1 MKPNWIKSEHAV
13 SFRQSITKRVTAA
26 SLAGL
31 LAACSTSPFEP
42 EAADVA
48 SLGPGDALSAP
59 ERTGAEVIWG
69 GRVVGITNAAGY
81 TEIEMLAL
89 PLDRSDR
96 PRDRAEGGVRFVI
109 RHPGFLEPM
118 NYAPGRLVTALGR
131 FSGIEPRSVG
141 EFDIDQPVLES
152 RRIELWP
159 DDDSRRDS
167 GLNFGIGVGIRL

>member
-1 MKPNWIKSEHAV
+1 MF
-13 SFRQSITKRVTAA
+13 FRLVTLMLVFAA
-26 SLAGL
+26 L
-31 LAACSTSPFEP
+31 LSGCASSPFEQD
-42 EAADVA
+42 AAGAA
-48 SLGPGDALSAP
+48 SIGPGDALSAP
-59 ERTGAEVIWG
+59 DRTGAEVIWG

-96 PRDRAEGGVRFVI
+96 PREQAEGGVRFVI

-131 FSGIEPRSVG
+131 FTGVEPRSVG

-159 DDDSRRDS
+159 DDDNRRDS
-167 GLNFGIGVGIRL
+167 GLNLGIGVGIRL